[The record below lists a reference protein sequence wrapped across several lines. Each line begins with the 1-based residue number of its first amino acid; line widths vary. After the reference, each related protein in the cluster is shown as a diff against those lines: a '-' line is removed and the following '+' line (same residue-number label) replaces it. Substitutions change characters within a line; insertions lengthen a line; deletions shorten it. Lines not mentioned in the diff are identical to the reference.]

1 MLNSS
6 VSQLNDLLM
15 ELERL
20 IAKSRLLISLPVV

>member
-20 IAKSRLLISLPVV
+20 IATSRLLISLPVV